1 MNNFF
6 KHIKLIYQLIFF
18 DVNEKK
24 FLIKSKSSKNII
36 KKNNKKKKN
45 VLIQVLNDY
54 YYLFYY
60 KNLISKKFS
69 NESFEYVGL
78 WPYLYLPIRISIKPL
93 ENLKIIYM
101 LVF

>member
-45 VLIQVLNDY
+45 V
-54 YYLFYY
+54 
-60 KNLISKKFS
+60 
-69 NESFEYVGL
+69 
-78 WPYLYLPIRISIKPL
+78 
-93 ENLKIIYM
+93 
-101 LVF
+101 